1 MRRPP
6 RRAGGG
12 LERAAGERAGWG
24 GCAAERATPRPP
36 PSALASLSLGSLTTA
51 RICPRARGL
60 SAPGWRTPLARAP
73 VARRSPFPARRRRP
87 RPTSRSRHCF
97 PASAR
102 WDPAFLAEWAG
113 GAPVPPHPPS
123 VSAGS
128 LASVLL
134 VRRTRG
140 SPHGLR
146 AWPGLDLPAEWPT
159 SQFCG
164 AQYFLESSQQLQVS
178 PKDVCRRFVPRLFSG
193 APEALQGEMQKWGL
207 LQEQRFERLASPG
220 LSL

>member
-1 MRRPP
+1 MRRHP

-12 LERAAGERAGWG
+12 LERAGGERAGWG
-24 GCAAERATPRPP
+24 GCAVERATPRLPP
-36 PSALASLSLGSLTTA
+36 PSQASLCSGPSTPA
-51 RICPRARGL
+51 RIRPRARGL

-73 VARRSPFPARRRRP
+73 VSRRIPFPARRRRP

-113 GAPVPPHPPS
+113 GRRSPFPSS

-134 VRRTRG
+134 VRRARG

-146 AWPGLDLPAEWPT
+146 AWQGLDLPAEWST

-164 AQYFLESSQQLQVS
+164 ARYFLESSHQLQVP
-178 PKDVCRRFVPRLFSG
+178 PKDVWRRFFPRLFSR

-207 LQEQRFERLASPG
+207 LQEQRFKRLALPG
-220 LSL
+220 HSL